1 MSGTKTPAGSVR
13 TTPAAPQSELIPY
26 HIIRSGRRT
35 LCIEVNADGAVLVRA
50 PYLTGSAEIQRFV
63 ASRQD
68 WILRSKALI
77 RERRQAEDAFAVP
90 PIPPADVRA
99 LAARALREIPPRT
112 ARYAALLHVTYGRIT
127 IRNQTTLWG
136 SCSARGSL
144 SFNCLLMLMDQRII
158 DYVIV
163 HELCHRL
170 EMNHSARFW
179 AEVERILPDYR
190 ERRQWLKDHGG
201 AYIRAM
207 KEGALK
213 NLPSSDDI
221 QQ

>member
-1 MSGTKTPAGSVR
+1 MQGTRTQTVAVRPA
-13 TTPAAPQSELIPY
+13 PAAQQSELIPY
-26 HIIRSGRRT
+26 RIIRSGRRT
-35 LCIEVNADGAVLVRA
+35 LCLEVTAEGAVLVRV
-50 PYLTGSAEIQRFV
+50 PYRATNAEIQRFV
-63 ASRQD
+63 TSRQD
-68 WILRSKALI
+68 WILRSRERI

-112 ARYAALLHVTYGRIT
+112 ARYAELLHVTYSRIT
-127 IRNQTTLWG
+127 IRNQTSLWG
-136 SCSARGSL
+136 SCNARGSL

-190 ERRQWLKDHGG
+190 ERRRWLKEHGG

-207 KEGALK
+207 KQGALQS
-213 NLPSSDDI
+213 LPSYADM
-221 QQ
+221 Q